1 MQATHPN
8 VFALRNSGVEAF
20 LYADIGAELNGSTL
34 TILSM
39 IARLG
44 RDPWAE
50 AARWAALPR
59 AGAIES
65 LVQDIDQ
72 MTLEPSAPAETRAT
86 ATRLVQ
92 LLPAAI
98 QGAQQNGVAKTEASA
113 VPNWL
118 PVTLLYGAMAL
129 GMAVS
134 GMLATKP
141 SQAVVAT
148 TEQPVGAPGAG
159 AVPPVHAGS
168 VSGAATAPSGS
179 LQNGMNSP

>member
-8 VFALRNSGVEAF
+8 VFALKNSGVEAF

-50 AARWAALPR
+50 ATKWAALPR

-65 LVQDIDQ
+65 LAQDIDQ
-72 MTLEPSAPAETRAT
+72 MPLVPSALAEAHAT

-98 QGAQQNGVAKTEASA
+98 PVDQQGAAAKTEASA
-113 VPNWL
+113 MPKWL

-129 GMAVS
+129 GMAVT
-134 GMLATKP
+134 GALATKP

-148 TEQPVGAPGAG
+148 TEQPMGTSGAG
-159 AVPPVHAGS
+159 TVPPVHAEPVNGS
-168 VSGAATAPSGS
+168 ATAPSVS
-179 LQNGMNSP
+179 LQDGMGSQ

>member
-20 LYADIGAELNGSTL
+20 LYAGIGAELNGSTL

-50 AARWAALPR
+50 AARWATLPR

-65 LVQDIDQ
+65 LVKDIDQ
-72 MTLEPSAPAETRAT
+72 MTLVPSAMAETRVT

-92 LLPAAI
+92 LLPATTPV
-98 QGAQQNGVAKTEASA
+98 AQLDGLVKTEASA
-113 VPNWL
+113 MPKWL

-141 SQAVVAT
+141 PQAVLAT
-148 TEQPVGAPGAG
+148 TEQPMEAHGAG

>member
-8 VFALRNSGVEAF
+8 VFALKNSGVEAF

-39 IARLG
+39 LARLG

-50 AARWAALPR
+50 AARWAALTR
-59 AGAIES
+59 AGAIDS
-65 LVQDIDQ
+65 LAQDIDQ
-72 MTLEPSAPAETRAT
+72 MPLVPSALAEARAT

-92 LLPAAI
+92 LLPATVP
-98 QGAQQNGVAKTEASA
+98 GARLDGLVKTETSA
-113 VPNWL
+113 TPKWL
-118 PVTLLYGAMAL
+118 PITLLYGAVAL

-134 GMLATKP
+134 GFLATKP

-148 TEQPVGAPGAG
+148 TEQPMAATGSGTLPPGDAGPVG
-159 AVPPVHAGS
+159 
-168 VSGAATAPSGS
+168 GAATAPSGS
-179 LQNGMNSP
+179 LQKGMGSP

>member
-1 MQATHPN
+1 MQVTQPD
-8 VFALRNSGVEAF
+8 VFALKNSSVEAF
-20 LYADIGAELNGSTL
+20 LYADIGEELNGSKL

-44 RDPWAE
+44 SDPWAE

-65 LVQDIDQ
+65 LAQDIDQ
-72 MTLEPSAPAETRAT
+72 MPLVPSALGEARAT

-92 LLPAAI
+92 LLPATTS
-98 QGAQQNGVAKTEASA
+98 GAQQGGVAKTEASA
-113 VPNWL
+113 MPNWL

-134 GMLATKP
+134 GFLATKP

-148 TEQPVGAPGAG
+148 TEQLMGAPGADT
-159 AVPPVHAGS
+159 VPPVHAGP
-168 VSGAATAPSGS
+168 GDKAATTPSS
-179 LQNGMNSP
+179 QLQKGMASP